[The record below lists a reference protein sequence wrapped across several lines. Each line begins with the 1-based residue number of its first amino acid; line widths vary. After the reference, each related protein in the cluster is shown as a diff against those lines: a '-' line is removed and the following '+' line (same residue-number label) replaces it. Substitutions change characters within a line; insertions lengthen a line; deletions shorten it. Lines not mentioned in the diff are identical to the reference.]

1 MPSASQR
8 FSQRETVSGWRG
20 RRTRARA
27 VAAGGTPDAMRRNV
41 AVRSRQQGVGDA
53 IAQVF
58 KDLPLRDAPVKGPV
72 CRQRTLLSEA

>member
-1 MPSASQR
+1 MA
-8 FSQRETVSGWRG
+8 
-20 RRTRARA
+20 RTPHARA
-27 VAAGGTPDAMRRNV
+27 GRGSGRHAGRDAQECRRPF
-41 AVRSRQQGVGDA
+41 ASTGRGDA